1 MAISL
6 SPPTIYHLSCP
17 DLLFTPHCPIPFAL
31 LSTSALPLFHDA
43 PHAELTTDRCLQDT
57 PLTPATSITRAS
69 IAQSLIP
76 IIATDIHNSE
86 LAE

>member
-6 SPPTIYHLSCP
+6 SPPTIYHLSCL
-17 DLLFTPHCPIPFAL
+17 DLLFTPHRPVPFAL

-57 PLTPATSITRAS
+57 PATSITRAS
-69 IAQSLIP
+69 TAQSLIP